1 MSPLYMKD
9 VFIQKDV
16 TYGLRDV
23 NLLVQPKFKN
33 VTYGHNTIKYQGSK
47 LWNNLPN
54 DLKKM
59 NSLSSFKC
67 EIQKRSGPECHCW
80 YCLQCSLTRM

>member
-1 MSPLYMKD
+1 MICHLYIIMKD
-9 VFIQKDV
+9 VFIQKEV
-16 TYGLRDV
+16 TFGLRDI
-23 NLLVQPKFKN
+23 NRLVQPKFKI
-33 VTYGHNTIKYQGSK
+33 VTYSHNTIKYLRSK

-67 EIQKRSGPECHCW
+67 EI
-80 YCLQCSLTRM
+80 

>member
-9 VFIQKDV
+9 VFIQKEV
-16 TYGLRDV
+16 TDRLSDV
-23 NLLVQPKFKN
+23 NLLVQPKFKT

-54 DLKKM
+54 DLKRM

-67 EIQKRSGPECHCW
+67 EIQKWSLPE
-80 YCLQCSLTRM
+80 